1 MNYKKLIKGLLYSI
15 AISFTYGETC
25 KEINAYAISHNID
38 LTCNNNGPLEVMV
51 HSFLKEE
58 AKEDFI
64 QKFLF
69 QFPNIE
75 ILDISYHHLTCELI
89 IPVNSNLRELH
100 ATANELSGK
109 LIIPENSKLEYLDV
123 SNNYSLTGELNIP
136 KNSNLKKLYACFNK
150 LTGSVIIPE
159 NSKLEI
165 LEVCDNNLSG
175 QLIIPKNSNLKEL
188 HVSDNNLTG
197 NITIPENLIDFHA
210 QNNQLSGDII
220 IPENS
225 KLEKFYAPNNKFNGK
240 VIIPKNISN
249 LEEINISDNE
259 LKGELTIPE
268 NSKIKELDAS
278 GNDIHVSCD
287 SDIYETDTHYCKMK
301 IKKEPNY
308 WLIVYVTAIVIVLI
322 ILVILIIL
330 ENKNKRKLSKKN
342 KSYNKLTENTN
353 VQTNSFKVGK
363 CYIASSNYVP
373 NKEDE
378 IAISVGDRISIIEV
392 LDNDRA
398 YGKNEKTNQSGNF
411 PLSCLKNEIIKET
424 KSYKSAIKCLTLLL
438 CLIILIPILLCIF
451 IYILFALTWK
461 GD

>member
-38 LTCNNNGPLEVMV
+38 LSCSNNVQLKVKVNT
-51 HSFLKEE
+51 FLKEE
-58 AKEDFI
+58 AKENFI

-75 ILDISYHHLTCELI
+75 ILDVSYQHLTCELI
-89 IPVNSNLRELH
+89 IPVNSNLRELN
-100 ATANELSGK
+100 AIDNELSGK
-109 LIIPENSKLEYLDV
+109 LIIPENSKLEYL
-123 SNNYSLTGELNIP
+123 NAYH
-136 KNSNLKKLYACFNK
+136 NK

-175 QLIIPKNSNLKEL
+175 QLIIPKNSNLK
-188 HVSDNNLTG
+188 G
-197 NITIPENLIDFHA
+197 FHA
-210 QNNQLSGDII
+210 NNNQLSGDII